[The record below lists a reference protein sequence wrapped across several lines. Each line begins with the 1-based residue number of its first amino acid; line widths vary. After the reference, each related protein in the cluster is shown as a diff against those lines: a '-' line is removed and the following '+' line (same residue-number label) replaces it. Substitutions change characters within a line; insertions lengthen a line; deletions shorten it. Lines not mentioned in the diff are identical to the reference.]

1 MLGKQGKYMV
11 LIATIILIFIVFLS
25 MLPLEFETEA
35 QQSAIHYQYHFLID
49 VGSPSEY
56 FSSEFISGAQKAAEE
71 YGVLLEVA
79 GLNSALS
86 SGDQDLIEKGIFER
100 VDGIIHTGRSI
111 DGEEQERIQNSG
123 CKVLCVNNQ
132 CGTKI
137 MSYVGPDNRAQGR
150 EVIQNLQTQ
159 GQEPYRVVIMVNE
172 VEKELGNLRYQG
184 MMEALENRPEIQV
197 LETIYVPSNVLDAMA
212 QTQDSILAYPNIDC
226 FIGTDETILTGIA
239 RGVVDLNRVPEIDI
253 AGMGVGADVEHYLQ
267 NGIIGFT
274 MDPLTYEMGYEAVVQ
289 LYRQCNEEL
298 PLQRVYTD
306 YQIKIP
312 PESEL

>member
-1 MLGKQGKYMV
+1 MV
-11 LIATIILIFIVFLS
+11 LIAAIILIFIVFLG

-35 QQSAIHYQYHFLID
+35 QQSAIRYQYHFLMD
-49 VGSPSEY
+49 VGSPTEH
-56 FSSEFISGAQKAAEE
+56 FSSEFISGAQQAAEE

-86 SGDQDLIEKGIFER
+86 SGDQGLIEKGIFER
-100 VDGIIHTGRSI
+100 VDGIIHTGRSM
-111 DGEEQERIQNSG
+111 DSEEQEWIKNSS
-123 CKVLCVNNQ
+123 CQVLCVNNQ
-132 CGTKI
+132 CDTQI

-150 EVIQNLQTQ
+150 AVIQNLQTR
-159 GQEPYRVVIMVNE
+159 GQEPYRVVILINE

-184 MMEALENRPEIQV
+184 MMEALKSRPEIQV
-197 LETIYVPSNVLDAMA
+197 LETLYVPSNVLDAMA

-253 AGMGVGADVEHYLQ
+253 AGVGVGADVEHYLQ
-267 NGIIGFT
+267 NGIIDFT

-298 PLQRVYTD
+298 PQQRMYTD
-306 YQIKIP
+306 YQIKIS